1 MTRKGLLKTA
11 IRDDDPVIFLEHLQ
25 LYGTKGEVPDEEYLL
40 PIGVSDKKR
49 DGGANA
55 AVTIV
60 TWGRMVVE
68 SLKAAKALSGEGIEL
83 DVIDLRS
90 LRPLD
95 LSLALESVKKTNR
108 AIVVEEQMRT
118 AGMGAE
124 IAASIQEQAF
134 NDLDAPVA
142 RVSGLEVPMPYA
154 KNLERATLPFADD
167 VAAAVKAMMAKQY

>member
-1 MTRKGLLKTA
+1 
-11 IRDDDPVIFLEHLQ
+11 
-25 LYGTKGEVPDEEYLL
+25 
-40 PIGVSDKKR
+40 
-49 DGGANA
+49 
-55 AVTIV
+55 
-60 TWGRMVVE
+60 MVVE
-68 SLKAAKALSGEGIEL
+68 SLKAAKALSSDGIEL
-83 DVIDLRS
+83 EVIDLRS

-167 VAAAVKAMMAKQY
+167 VTVAVKAMMAKQY